1 MELWVPVAVAIAGGA
16 TIPKLIDV
24 ISAAWT
30 GAAKSRRADLDRM
43 ARQLRTSQRRE
54 QALLVWARRLELLA
68 VSLGATPEQ
77 MPKLDYWDEGGGEN
91 IG

>member
-1 MELWVPVAVAIAGGA
+1 MDWVPIAVALAGGA
-16 TIPKLIDV
+16 SIPKLIDV
-24 ISAAWT
+24 IAAAWT
-30 GAAKSRRADLDRM
+30 GAAKSRRTDLDRL

-54 QALLVWARRLELLA
+54 QAVLVWGRRLELLA

-77 MPKLDYWDEGGGEN
+77 MPQLDYWEEKGGED